1 MQSFEFKG
9 SLTLPIDFIRALKT
23 NPGTEAAF
31 NALSYSHQKEYITWI
46 EQAKKDTTRQIRI
59 EKVIQRLI
67 EGIGLS

>member
-23 NPGTEAAF
+23 NPGTEEVF

-46 EQAKKDTTRQIRI
+46 EQAKKGTTRQVRI
-59 EKVIQRLI
+59 DKVIQRLI
-67 EGIGLS
+67 EGSAVS